1 MRCHIHEDM
10 RVNCLTSR
18 KWITTFLPDQM
29 TRGGLAGLW
38 SVFLGHIC
46 LNHTP
51 FASRFILHHDR
62 SSTSY
67 ETLR

>member
-51 FASRFILHHDR
+51 
-62 SSTSY
+62 
-67 ETLR
+67 